1 MVSFK
6 RLHLVFGALLIAFAT
21 AVVTMELRPVLA
33 AGGPLQY
40 VDVCVGDK
48 KITPAVPG
56 SSAVVGVFP
65 NQGTATCTAPQTPA
79 RVFFQ

>member
-1 MVSFK
+1 MASIK
-6 RLHLVFGALLIAFAT
+6 HLHLVFGALLIAFAT

-40 VDVCVGDK
+40 ADVCVGDK
-48 KITPAVPG
+48 KITPPVPG
-56 SSAVVGVFP
+56 SAAIVGIFP
-65 NQGTATCTAPQTPA
+65 NAGVATCTAPQTPA